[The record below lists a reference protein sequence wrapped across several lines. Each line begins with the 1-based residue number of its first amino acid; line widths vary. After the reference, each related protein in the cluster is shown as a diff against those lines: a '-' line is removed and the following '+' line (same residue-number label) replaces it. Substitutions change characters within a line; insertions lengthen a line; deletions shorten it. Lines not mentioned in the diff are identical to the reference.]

1 MVHHTDEK
9 YSANIPP
16 GQTVGRWHLSMV
28 RKYCIGT
35 VEVDRLFRLIKDM
48 LAVSV
53 CKVVLC
59 ILLTVWKCHC
69 FYVSNL
75 FELVL

>member
-1 MVHHTDEK
+1 
-9 YSANIPP
+9 
-16 GQTVGRWHLSMV
+16 MV

-59 ILLTVWKCHC
+59 TQPAFQRLFTVETTSWFMVESLLN
-69 FYVSNL
+69 YVLIFNSVEVSL
-75 FELVL
+75 LLPKSFI